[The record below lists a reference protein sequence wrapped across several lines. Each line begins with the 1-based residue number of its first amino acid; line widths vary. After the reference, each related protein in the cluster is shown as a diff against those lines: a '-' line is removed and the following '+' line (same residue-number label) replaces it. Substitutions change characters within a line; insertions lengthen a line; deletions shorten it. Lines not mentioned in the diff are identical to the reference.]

1 MPGQGPGDQH
11 PGLWQAA
18 SGFSVPHLLALGG
31 REGSQVGNI
40 NLEIKR
46 GGAATSRGRLC
57 VIEGDQYYLAAF
69 YRADAREGTQRSRWP
84 LGASWSGLWM
94 AVTCESTGDVRTRK
108 PDQNFWTS
116 RN

>member
-1 MPGQGPGDQH
+1 MPGQGTGDQH

-40 NLEIKR
+40 NLEIQR

-69 YRADAREGTQRSRWP
+69 YRAVMQM
-84 LGASWSGLWM
+84 LGRGHSEADGLW
-94 AVTCESTGDVRTRK
+94 ELPGLDSG
-108 PDQNFWTS
+108 WL
-116 RN
+116 